1 MMKSNNFGADK
12 IYKILLIGESNVGKT
27 SLILRYTDNEFKESG
42 IGTCGVD
49 VKFKYVSLNNT
60 KIKLDIWDTAGQ
72 ERFRGLARNYFKG
85 GNGFILVY
93 DITNKKSFDMLK
105 GWMNDVK
112 EKSEKEYKLLLI
124 GNKKDRDN
132 ERQVD
137 IEAVKEFSK
146 KNKVSFLEVSAKT
159 GEGVENMFNTLVQEL
174 LTSTNLGGVN
184 DESDADITFNSLDI
198 SKVRDNKHNCNCM
211 TK

>member
-211 TK
+211 AK

>member
-1 MMKSNNFGADK
+1 M
-12 IYKILLIGESNVGKT
+12 
-27 SLILRYTDNEFKESG
+27 
-42 IGTCGVD
+42 D

-211 TK
+211 AK